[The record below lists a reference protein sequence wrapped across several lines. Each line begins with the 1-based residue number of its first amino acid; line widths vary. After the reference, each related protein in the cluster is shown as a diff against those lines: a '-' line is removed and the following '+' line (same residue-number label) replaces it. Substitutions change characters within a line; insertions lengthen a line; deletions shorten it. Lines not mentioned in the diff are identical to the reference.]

1 MTSGCA
7 LDALPGLG
15 NEARMPSRTRPTTGG
30 DDRPPRRRRTRLRLV
45 RLIMTTALAAAFVLA
60 AGFLYFADEV
70 ARARPPGNP
79 AADAIVALTGGAGRI
94 EDAVSLLERRSAS
107 RLLISGVNER
117 TSPTA
122 LAGHSPRLAGFMS
135 CCVDIGY
142 EALDTRG
149 NALEAAKWARKRGY
163 DSLIVVTSA
172 YHMPRS
178 LAEMARVLPDV
189 RLIPYPVT
197 PEGQDLAGWPTDGSV
212 FKLLVAEYLKFIVA
226 RFA

>member
-1 MTSGCA
+1 M
-7 LDALPGLG
+7 L
-15 NEARMPSRTRPTTGG
+15 
-30 DDRPPRRRRTRLRLV
+30 
-45 RLIMTTALAAAFVLA
+45 LIGAMALAAVFVLA
-60 AGFLYFADEV
+60 AGFLYFADGV

-94 EDAVSLLERRSAS
+94 EDAVTLLARGSAS

-117 TSPTA
+117 TSATA
-122 LAGHSPRLAGFMS
+122 LAGRSPRLAGFMS

-149 NALEAAKWARKRGY
+149 NALEAAKWARQRGY

-178 LAEMARVLPDV
+178 LAEMARVLPNV

-197 PEGQDLAGWPTDGSV
+197 PDGQDFAGWPTDGSV